1 MKLPLA
7 GVQLYVVGMYRTY
20 CTSEDTPCNG
30 ETYHATEIAEGE
42 LLIEGIPMGRY
53 EYVVRMFGGR
63 WMVYGLF
70 GGASSFTVDSGDTVD
85 LGNVLGE

>member
-1 MKLPLA
+1 
-7 GVQLYVVGMYRTY
+7 MYRTY
-20 CTSEDTPCNG
+20 CNSAPCNG
-30 ETYHATEIAEGE
+30 ETYHAIEIAEGE
-42 LLIEGIPMGRY
+42 LLIEGISMSRY

>member
-1 MKLPLA
+1 VKLPLA
-7 GVQLYVVGMYRTY
+7 GVQLYVCWDVSYLLYFG
-20 CTSEDTPCNG
+20 DTPCNG
-30 ETYHATEIAEGE
+30 ETYHATESAEGE

-53 EYVVRMFGGR
+53 EYVVRMFGGQ

-70 GGASSFTVDSGDTVD
+70 GGASSFTVDSGETVD